1 MHNLIFLDDLNGAD
15 LDPYVR
21 LNEAQLFHA
30 LEPDPGLFYRR
41 KSKVIERALRAGYQP
56 ASLLVEEKALT
67 RDLADLDHEMAA
79 NQTSGLGQTPI
90 YVANSKLLR
99 QLPGYNLL
107 RGALAA
113 MHRAKR
119 LELADFLATMP
130 AEHPRIAV
138 LESVVNP
145 ANIGAIFRSAA
156 ALGIDGVIVTS
167 DSADPFYRRSS
178 RVAMGTVF
186 QVPWTYVDAKTWQ
199 HAGIDLL
206 HQAGYQTAAMALRH
220 NTVSIDDPKLTAVD
234 RLAIIMGSE
243 GPGLKEAT
251 IEQSDFTIK
260 NSNGSRS
267 RFFKRCGRLSP
278 GILGTGQSGCRIAAF
293 KKRPFTNGRFEF
305 TDQ

>member
-30 LEPDPGLFYRR
+30 LEPDPGLFIAE
-41 KSKVIERALRAGYQP
+41 SPKVIERALRAGYQP

-79 NQTSGLGQTPI
+79 NQTGGLGQTPI

-113 MHRAKR
+113 MHRVKR

-243 GPGLKEAT
+243 SPGLKEAT

-260 NSNGSRS
+260 IPMA
-267 RFFKRCGRLSP
+267 P
-278 GILGTGQSGCRIAAF
+278 GVDSLNVAAASALAFWELGNRVA
-293 KKRPFTNGRFEF
+293 E
-305 TDQ
+305 

>member
-30 LEPDPGLFYRR
+30 LEPDPGLFIAE
-41 KSKVIERALRAGYQP
+41 SPKVIERALRAGYQP

-113 MHRAKR
+113 MHRVKR

-220 NTVSIDDPKLTAVD
+220 NTISIDDPKLTEVD

-243 GPGLKEAT
+243 GPGLKETT

-260 NSNGSRS
+260 IPMA
-267 RFFKRCGRLSP
+267 P
-278 GILGTGQSGCRIAAF
+278 GVDSLNVAAASALAFWELGNRVV
-293 KKRPFTNGRFEF
+293 E
-305 TDQ
+305 

>member
-21 LNEAQLFHA
+21 LNEAQMFHA
-30 LEPDPGLFYRR
+30 LEPDPGLFIAE
-41 KSKVIERALRAGYQP
+41 SPKVIERALRAGYQP

-113 MHRAKR
+113 MHRVKR

-260 NSNGSRS
+260 IPMA
-267 RFFKRCGRLSP
+267 P
-278 GILGTGQSGCRIAAF
+278 GVDSLNVAAASALAFWELGNRVA
-293 KKRPFTNGRFEF
+293 E
-305 TDQ
+305 

>member
-30 LEPDPGLFYRR
+30 LEPDPGLFIAE
-41 KSKVIERALRAGYQP
+41 SPKVIERALRAGYQP

-113 MHRAKR
+113 MHRVKR

-260 NSNGSRS
+260 IPMA
-267 RFFKRCGRLSP
+267 P
-278 GILGTGQSGCRIAAF
+278 GVDSLNVAAASALGFWELGNRVA
-293 KKRPFTNGRFEF
+293 E
-305 TDQ
+305 

>member
-30 LEPDPGLFYRR
+30 LEPDPGLFIAE
-41 KSKVIERALRAGYQP
+41 SPKVIERALRAGYQP

-113 MHRAKR
+113 MHRVKR

-243 GPGLKEAT
+243 GPGLKETT

-260 NSNGSRS
+260 IPMA
-267 RFFKRCGRLSP
+267 P
-278 GILGTGQSGCRIAAF
+278 GVDSLNVAAASALAFWELGNRVA
-293 KKRPFTNGRFEF
+293 E
-305 TDQ
+305 

>member
-30 LEPDPGLFYRR
+30 LEPDPGLFIAE
-41 KSKVIERALRAGYQP
+41 SPKVIERALRAGYQP

-113 MHRAKR
+113 MHRVKR

-234 RLAIIMGSE
+234 HLAIIMGSE

-260 NSNGSRS
+260 IPMA
-267 RFFKRCGRLSP
+267 P
-278 GILGTGQSGCRIAAF
+278 GVDSLNVAAASALAFWELGNRVA
-293 KKRPFTNGRFEF
+293 E
-305 TDQ
+305 

>member
-15 LDPYVR
+15 LDPYVL

-30 LEPDPGLFYRR
+30 LEPDPGLFIAE
-41 KSKVIERALRAGYQP
+41 SPKVIERALRAGYQP

-113 MHRAKR
+113 MHRVKR

-260 NSNGSRS
+260 IPMA
-267 RFFKRCGRLSP
+267 P
-278 GILGTGQSGCRIAAF
+278 GVDSLNVAAASALAFWELGNRVA
-293 KKRPFTNGRFEF
+293 E
-305 TDQ
+305 

>member
-30 LEPDPGLFYRR
+30 LEPDPGLFIAE
-41 KSKVIERALRAGYQP
+41 SPKVIERALRAGYQP

-113 MHRAKR
+113 MHRVKR

-260 NSNGSRS
+260 IPMA
-267 RFFKRCGRLSP
+267 P
-278 GILGTGQSGCRIAAF
+278 GVDSLNVAAASALAFWKLGNRVA
-293 KKRPFTNGRFEF
+293 E
-305 TDQ
+305 

>member
-30 LEPDPGLFYRR
+30 LEPDPGLFIAE
-41 KSKVIERALRAGYQP
+41 SPKVIERALRAGYQP

-79 NQTSGLGQTPI
+79 NQTGGLGQTPI

-113 MHRAKR
+113 MHRVKR

-260 NSNGSRS
+260 IPMASGVDSLNVAAASALA
-267 RFFKRCGRLSP
+267 FWE
-278 GILGTGQSGCRIAAF
+278 LGNRVA
-293 KKRPFTNGRFEF
+293 E
-305 TDQ
+305 

>member
-30 LEPDPGLFYRR
+30 LEPDPGLFIAE
-41 KSKVIERALRAGYQP
+41 SPKVIERALRAGYQP

-113 MHRAKR
+113 MHRVKR

-206 HQAGYQTAAMALRH
+206 HQAGYRTAAMALRH

-260 NSNGSRS
+260 IPMA
-267 RFFKRCGRLSP
+267 P
-278 GILGTGQSGCRIAAF
+278 GVDSLNVAAASALAFWELGNRVA
-293 KKRPFTNGRFEF
+293 E
-305 TDQ
+305 

>member
-21 LNEAQLFHA
+21 LNEAQLLHA
-30 LEPDPGLFYRR
+30 LEPDPGLFIAE
-41 KSKVIERALRAGYQP
+41 SPKVIERALRAGYQP

-90 YVANSKLLR
+90 YVADSKLLR

-113 MHRAKR
+113 MHRVKR

-186 QVPWTYVDAKTWQ
+186 QVPWTYVEAKTWQ

-243 GPGLKEAT
+243 GPGLKAAT

-260 NSNGSRS
+260 IPMA
-267 RFFKRCGRLSP
+267 P
-278 GILGTGQSGCRIAAF
+278 GVDSLNVAAASALAFWELGNRVA
-293 KKRPFTNGRFEF
+293 E
-305 TDQ
+305 

>member
-30 LEPDPGLFYRR
+30 LEPDPGLFIAE
-41 KSKVIERALRAGYQP
+41 SPKVIERALRAGYQP

-113 MHRAKR
+113 MHRVKR

-167 DSADPFYRRSS
+167 DSADSFYRRSS

-260 NSNGSRS
+260 IPMA
-267 RFFKRCGRLSP
+267 P
-278 GILGTGQSGCRIAAF
+278 GVDSLNVAAASALAFWELGNRVA
-293 KKRPFTNGRFEF
+293 E
-305 TDQ
+305 

>member
-1 MHNLIFLDDLNGAD
+1 MHNLIFLDNLNGTD

-30 LEPDPGLFYRR
+30 LEPDPGLFIAE
-41 KSKVIERALRAGYQP
+41 SPKVIERALRAGYQP

-113 MHRAKR
+113 MHRVKR

-260 NSNGSRS
+260 IPMA
-267 RFFKRCGRLSP
+267 P
-278 GILGTGQSGCRIAAF
+278 GVDSLNVAAASALAFWELGNRVA
-293 KKRPFTNGRFEF
+293 E
-305 TDQ
+305 

>member
-30 LEPDPGLFYRR
+30 LEPDLGLFIAE
-41 KSKVIERALRAGYQP
+41 SPKVIERALRAGYQP

-113 MHRAKR
+113 MHRVKR

-260 NSNGSRS
+260 IPMA
-267 RFFKRCGRLSP
+267 P
-278 GILGTGQSGCRIAAF
+278 GVDSLNVAAASALAFWELGNRVA
-293 KKRPFTNGRFEF
+293 E
-305 TDQ
+305 

>member
-21 LNEAQLFHA
+21 LNEAQLFHV
-30 LEPDPGLFYRR
+30 LEPNPGLFIAE
-41 KSKVIERALRAGYQP
+41 SPKVIERALRAGYQP

-90 YVANSKLLR
+90 YVANSELLR

-113 MHRAKR
+113 MHRVKR

-260 NSNGSRS
+260 IPMA
-267 RFFKRCGRLSP
+267 P
-278 GILGTGQSGCRIAAF
+278 GVDSLNVAAASALAFWELGNRVA
-293 KKRPFTNGRFEF
+293 E
-305 TDQ
+305 